1 MPIEFLVAIV
11 GLIGSL
17 AGSIIGVIGSAKV
30 IAHRV
35 QQLEKRSDG
44 FSESF
49 SKFDGKIDNIEK
61 EQEVFKVKLGN
72 MEKRVDK
79 LEERSARA

>member
-1 MPIEFLVAIV
+1 MSNEFLVAIV

-30 IAHRV
+30 ITHRV

-44 FSESF
+44 FSASF
-49 SKFDGKIDNIEK
+49 SKFDGKIDNVEK
-61 EQEVFKVKLGN
+61 KQEVFEVKLSN
-72 MEKRVDK
+72 VEKRVDK
-79 LEERSARA
+79 LEERGARA